1 MNLKEKIQHDVKDA
15 MKQGLQKRKD
25 TLRMLLSEI
34 QHAQTAVSKE
44 TVLDEKELLAVASRY
59 KKKLEKSLE
68 NYPDGPQKKE
78 LLEEISIVSEYLPKE
93 ASQEDIEKIVA
104 ALLKNT
110 EEKNFGKLMKLALE
124 ELGSSES
131 AKLVGEILKKKLV

>member
-44 TVLDEKELLAVASRY
+44 TILGEKEFLAVASRY

-68 NYPDGPQKKE
+68 NYPDGLQKKE

-93 ASQEDIEKIVA
+93 ASQEDVEKIVL
-104 ALLKNT
+104 ALLART

-131 AKLVGEILKKKLV
+131 AKLVGEILKKKLA